1 MAPELVIRDAQ
12 RRGVEV
18 SEVQDLGDGITTAFV
33 DDPDG
38 NSWAVQHIAPGAGLP
53 R

>member
-1 MAPELVIRDAQ
+1 MARELVIRDAQ

-18 SEVQDLGDGITTAFV
+18 SEVQDLGDGITTAFF